1 MTVVDV
7 LMTSHNRRDKT
18 LACLTSV
25 EEQAAHLDLRVV
37 LVDAGSTDGTRAAV
51 AAEHPAVEVVPVGS
65 DVFWGRGM
73 RIAGQHARPEADYHL
88 WLNDDV
94 VLGPAAF
101 DDLLRWGRADRI
113 VVGKLLD
120 DHGTP
125 TYGGLVASRRGPL
138 STTPA
143 PVSDQPLQV
152 DTLNGNV
159 VLVGHD
165 VVAAIGPVRG
175 DLFPHAFGD
184 IDYGLTARAAGFEV
198 VQAPGTLGL
207 CSRNPPSRA
216 RTLPTLGE
224 RWRAF
229 TAMKEL
235 PPRVWWRACRRHGG
249 VLGPVRFVAPYVKLL
264 RRQEPVS

>member
-1 MTVVDV
+1 
-7 LMTSHNRRDKT
+7 MTSHNRRAKT
-18 LACLTSV
+18 LACLASV
-25 EEQAAHLDLRVV
+25 EAQSAHLDLRVV
-37 LVDAGSTDGTRAAV
+37 LVDAGSTDGTREGV
-51 AAEHPAVEVVPVGS
+51 AEAHPDVEIVSVGP
-65 DVFWGRGM
+65 DVFWGQGM
-73 RIAGQHARPEADYHL
+73 RRAGQHARADADFHL

-94 VLGPAAF
+94 VLGPTAI
-101 DDLLRWGRADRI
+101 DDLLRWGRRDRI

-120 DHGTP
+120 HQGRP
-125 TYGGLVASRRGPL
+125 TYGGLLVGRRGGL

-143 PVSDQPLQV
+143 PVSAAPLQV

-184 IDYGLTARAAGFEV
+184 IDYGLTARAAGFDV
-198 VQAPGTLGL
+198 VQAPGTLGE

-216 RTLPTLGE
+216 RTLPTLRE

-229 TAMKEL
+229 TSIKEL
-235 PPRVWWRACRRHGG
+235 PPSMWWQACRRHGG
-249 VLGPVRFVAPYVKLL
+249 WLAPAQFVLPYAKLL
-264 RRQEPVS
+264 RRQESS

>member
-18 LACLTSV
+18 LACLASV
-25 EEQAAHLDLRVV
+25 EAQAAELDLRVV
-37 LVDAGSTDGTRAAV
+37 LVDAGSTDGTRDRV
-51 AAEHPAVEVVPVGS
+51 ATEHPAVDLVPVDT
-65 DVFWGRGM
+65 DVYWGQGM
-73 RIAGQHARPEADYHL
+73 RIAGQHARAGADYHL

-94 VLGPAAF
+94 VLAATAF
-101 DDLLRWGRADRI
+101 DDLLRWGRPDRI

-120 DHGTP
+120 DRGSP
-125 TYGGLVASRRGPL
+125 TYGGLVAGRRGVL
-138 STTPA
+138 STSPA
-143 PVSDQPLQV
+143 PVSEQPLQV

-159 VLVGHD
+159 VLVGRD
-165 VVAAIGPVRG
+165 VVAAIGLVRG

-184 IDYGLTARAAGFEV
+184 IDYGLTARQGGFDV
-198 VQAPGTLGL
+198 VQAPGTVGT

-229 TAMKEL
+229 TGMKEL
-235 PPRVWWRACRRHGG
+235 PPRIWWQACRRHAG
-249 VLGPVRFVAPYVKLL
+249 VLAPVYFAWPYLKLL
-264 RRQEPVS
+264 RRQEPS